1 MVLTVPLCTWGFGVR
16 AVDLPQVCFSGSV
29 LLETFD
35 IEVVS
40 YDGHSPATGNTLKS
54 PEVCWVWV

>member
-1 MVLTVPLCTWGFGVR
+1 MVRICTWDTC
-16 AVDLPQVCFSGSV
+16 DLRQVCFSGSI

-40 YDGHSPATGNTLKS
+40 YDGHLPALYSHGV
-54 PEVCWVWV
+54 PEVCWV